1 MVSTTSLV
9 ACEKATEAEPTY
21 GAFDGKLPIP
31 LDGDSKTIGLFMV

>member
-9 ACEKATEAEPTY
+9 ACEKGTEAEPTY